1 MVKILQILRNI
12 DKYLGGFFFSAL
24 ILLVIAEVISR
35 AVFAAPIYG
44 SDEISS
50 YLLVWTVLISA
61 SYAARSGGH
70 LSLEWIQALLPQK
83 IRYLLQLFIHV
94 CAVAVFGITT
104 ASSFLTTW
112 NNADTTISSL
122 ELPFLSVFVP
132 VVAGFFMLALE
143 YSVQLIVL
151 LKDFRNVFIRGS

>member
-1 MVKILQILRNI
+1 VVKISQTIRNI
-12 DKYLGGFFFSAL
+12 DKYVGGFLFLVLF
-24 ILLVIAEVISR
+24 LLVVVEVILR
-35 AVFAAPIYG
+35 AVFSKPIIG

-83 IRYLLQLFIHV
+83 IRYLLRLFIYACTV
-94 CAVAVFGITT
+94 GVFGVVT

-112 NNADTTISSL
+112 KNAGTTVSSL
-122 ELPFLSVFVP
+122 QLPFLSVFVP
-132 VVAGFFMLALE
+132 IVAGLFMLTLE

-151 LKDFRNVFIRGS
+151 LKEFGSVFIRGH